1 MILKT
6 CMFTENACYKKN
18 TKMTG
23 NKPKGIVV
31 HSTGANNPN
40 LKRYVQPSKSDEDY
54 QTILDDLGVN
64 KNGNS
69 WNRDMDRKVCVHA
82 FIGKN
87 AKGVIETY
95 QTLPF
100 DVCCWGVASG
110 SKGSYNTNPNARV
123 QFEIC
128 EDNLTNEEYFNA
140 VMKEAQEFCA
150 YLCKKYDLTVDQISS
165 HKESHLAGYGN
176 NHEDPHNWLSKFGK
190 DMDWF
195 RDEVRKLL
203 GNTKEKGDVNESTVI
218 SPTNAITTASSEI
231 LIFKWLKENT
241 KMSTAAICGILAN
254 IKNESAFKST
264 NLQNSYEKKL
274 GYTDETYTSAVDNG
288 SYTNFVR
295 DSAGYG
301 LCQWTFWSRKQ
312 GLLDLVK
319 SRGTSIGDYKVQ
331 LEYLLSELKKY
342 TSLWKLCT
350 TSKDT
355 SDTAYEVGYSF
366 CHDFERPAARETS
379 SPKRGD
385 LAVEYYEK
393 YKDISTDSI
402 VDNDR
407 TQVVKPNISTPEVS
421 LPSGEL
427 KYEDIKVGS
436 TYRYLGNLQY
446 KSASS
451 EEGVIA
457 KGTRVRV
464 DKVVSERYN
473 HPVHAR
479 SVNDNGTYVSGVYGW
494 VDIDDLDFINPNI
507 SEDDSD
513 TPTTGFTP
521 YKVKVTATSLNCRK
535 GPGVTHS
542 IVTVIKD
549 KGIYTIV
556 DKKGTW
562 GLLKSYKSGRDGWIN
577 LLYTKKL

>member
-40 LKRYVQPSKSDEDY
+40 LKRYVQPSRSDENY
-54 QTILDDLGVN
+54 QETLDDLGVN
-64 KNGNS
+64 TNGNS
-69 WNRDMDRKVCVHA
+69 WNRDMTRKVCVHA

-87 AKGVIETY
+87 SKGVVETY
-95 QTLPF
+95 QILPF

-110 SKGSYNTNPNARV
+110 TKGSYNSNPNARV

-128 EDNLTNEEYFNA
+128 EDNLINEDYFNA

-150 YLCKKYDLTVDQISS
+150 YLCKKYNLTVDKISS

-176 NHEDPHNWLSKFGK
+176 NHEDPHHWLKNFGK
-190 DMDWF
+190 DMNWF
-195 RDEVRKLL
+195 RDEVKKLL
-203 GNTKEKGDVNESTVI
+203 GDTKEEGEINESTATN
-218 SPTNAITTASSEI
+218 PTTPVVTNSSEE

-254 IKNESAFKST
+254 IKSESAFKST

-274 GYTDETYTSAVDNG
+274 GHTDESYTTSVDNG

-319 SRGTSIGDYKVQ
+319 SRGTSIGDYRVQ
-331 LEYLLSELKKY
+331 LEYLISELKKY

-350 TSKDT
+350 TSKDN
-355 SDTAYEVGYSF
+355 SDTAYEVGYTF

-385 LAVEYYEK
+385 LAVEYYNK
-393 YKDISTDSI
+393 YKNISPDSI
-402 VDNDR
+402 VES
-407 TQVVKPNISTPEVS
+407 KPSTEKLDTPTPGVN

-446 KSASS
+446 KSSS
-451 EEGVIA
+451 AKEGVAA

-464 DKVVSERYN
+464 DKVVSEKYD
-473 HPVHAR
+473 HPVHVR
-479 SVNDNGTYVSGVYGW
+479 SVNESGTYVSGVYGW
-494 VDIDDLDFINPNI
+494 VDVDDLDFINSNI
-507 SEDDSD
+507 SEDISD
-513 TPTTGFTP
+513 TPNVDFTP
-521 YKVKVTATSLNCRK
+521 YKVRVTVGSLNCRK

-549 KGIYTIV
+549 KGVYTIV

-562 GLLKSYKSGRDGWIN
+562 GLLKSYKNKRDGWIN